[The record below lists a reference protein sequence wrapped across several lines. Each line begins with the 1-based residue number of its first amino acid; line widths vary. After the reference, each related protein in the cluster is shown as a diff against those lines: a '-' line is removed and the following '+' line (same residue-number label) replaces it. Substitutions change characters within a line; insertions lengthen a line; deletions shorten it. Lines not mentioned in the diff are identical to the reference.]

1 MKIFVIYILL
11 IGVYTNFSIGYA
23 QQPLASY
30 IDPFIGTADDHG
42 QTDPSANIPFG
53 MIKPGPDTKPSGQAG
68 YNYLA
73 EEIKGFSQTR
83 ISGVG
88 CRGAGGN
95 LRLLPF
101 VEIPSPTEKLD
112 KKSEKACPGYYSV
125 KLKNGIFVEITAG
138 RTSAIYRFIYPK
150 TQNAGLIL
158 DLNSS
163 FSGNANE
170 IHHLENSQAVYGT
183 VSAPNVCDCGY
194 YTFYYHIDIDK
205 KDVDLSEKEGR
216 LCWSFTSSKTEVITL
231 RVGLSTVSSNNA
243 KRNKLAELGNKN
255 FDDIKAEACKKW
267 EELLN
272 KVVVETDNMELKK
285 SFYTRIY
292 HAVQTPFDVTD
303 YSSQFKGSDGKTYY
317 SGRSYYHGWSI
328 WDTFRTKDPLFSFLL
343 TDRYK
348 DMMYSLL
355 KLYQQGKTDWATNTE
370 PFPTV
375 RTEHSIVLVLDAL
388 NKGLTSPEA
397 VELVFD
403 KMLAEANLIPGNTP
417 DKMLER
423 CYDLWALSRI
433 ATLLHL
439 PLIAQTYLKK
449 SQEYRTVWNDK
460 FKIMGENADVMH
472 GDNLYEGTLWQ
483 YRWFVPYDLDWMI
496 NSIGNKDKTIAELD
510 YFFQNHL
517 FNIANEPDIHVPYLY
532 YYLGQPWK
540 AQKIIQDIILNPTV
554 NYYGTHD
561 KWEKPYIG
569 KVFKTSP
576 DGYMKEMDDDAG
588 TMSSWLVLSTIGLF
602 PVCPGIPYYWIS
614 APLFDSITLNYTT
627 GKKLRIRT
635 IRKSNDDMYI
645 QTVQLNGRKLERS
658 WISYEEIMNGG
669 ELTIHLGTA
678 PNGKWGTENIQF
690 NYLR

>member
-1 MKIFVIYILL
+1 
-11 IGVYTNFSIGYA
+11 
-23 QQPLASY
+23 
-30 IDPFIGTADDHG
+30 
-42 QTDPSANIPFG
+42 
-53 MIKPGPDTKPSGQAG
+53 
-68 YNYLA
+68 
-73 EEIKGFSQTR
+73 
-83 ISGVG
+83 
-88 CRGAGGN
+88 
-95 LRLLPF
+95 
-101 VEIPSPTEKLD
+101 
-112 KKSEKACPGYYSV
+112 
-125 KLKNGIFVEITAG
+125 
-138 RTSAIYRFIYPK
+138 
-150 TQNAGLIL
+150 
-158 DLNSS
+158 
-163 FSGNANE
+163 
-170 IHHLENSQAVYGT
+170 
-183 VSAPNVCDCGY
+183 
-194 YTFYYHIDIDK
+194 
-205 KDVDLSEKEGR
+205 
-216 LCWSFTSSKTEVITL
+216 
-231 RVGLSTVSSNNA
+231 
-243 KRNKLAELGNKN
+243 
-255 FDDIKAEACKKW
+255 
-267 EELLN
+267 
-272 KVVVETDNMELKK
+272 
-285 SFYTRIY
+285 
-292 HAVQTPFDVTD
+292 
-303 YSSQFKGSDGKTYY
+303 
-317 SGRSYYHGWSI
+317 
-328 WDTFRTKDPLFSFLL
+328 
-343 TDRYK
+343 
-348 DMMYSLL
+348 
-355 KLYQQGKTDWATNTE
+355 
-370 PFPTV
+370 
-375 RTEHSIVLVLDAL
+375 
-388 NKGLTSPEA
+388 
-397 VELVFD
+397 
-403 KMLAEANLIPGNTP
+403 
-417 DKMLER
+417 
-423 CYDLWALSRI
+423 
-433 ATLLHL
+433 
-439 PLIAQTYLKK
+439 
-449 SQEYRTVWNDK
+449 
-460 FKIMGENADVMH
+460 MH